1 MSNANRPYSGT
12 WRPNSKKIVSYT
24 PDALVYLN
32 GMAELPGA
40 DGGNIR
46 FNIQKY
52 VTQISVDGGVE
63 SGATSA
69 SLTLSIPR
77 FESAKIYKD
86 GGIIFHTGMEVHIY
100 ARGYFPT
107 KGLVKVEGL
116 PQSEELPQY
125 PYYHIFHGVVTSVSF
140 DYSGGNYS
148 ASLSCSSMLHFWSY
162 QYIST
167 SGSVFGARPT
177 NSGIRTTLR
186 GHNFANKNAYE
197 VLYTLYRDFQGAA
210 HGVSWTFSQKTNINA
225 TFQNQDL
232 YSINLEYWKR
242 RFSTRLYGLRMYGA
256 SGQLYSATQQA
267 FLSGLNRSQAK
278 SLIKNSRVGT
288 TFKYND
294 ASSVLRAAY
303 DLGLIRVDPETNK
316 IVGGADQIA
325 AVLPSFTVSP
335 VEISAY
341 VDDVSAWGSVN
352 FFESTYESKM
362 DMANKIKE
370 MTDFEF
376 YQDMDGDLVFKPPF
390 YNLDTSSSRV
400 YRIEPEDIINLSFTE
415 NEPEAT
421 YYVVRAGHWQQVQG
435 LGMDGEWGVSGRFV
449 DYRLVAQYGWRQ
461 GDFETHYYNTPKSA
475 FFAAVAKMA
484 VANSKMNTASLTIP
498 FRPELRA
505 GYPVYISHIDTF
517 YYVESLSHSFS
528 YGGQCTTSI
537 QLTARRRKF
546 HAPRNTKDASAN
558 NSAVDTVDLA
568 RLDFPPTPIITS
580 KDNHPKEVGFPNVV
594 MALDPTLVNPLFYVT
609 DDGVDYKDR
618 NVVLNLIRKAEGL
631 NLISPVV
638 SSGIYDKDIYNY
650 YKVSY
655 DDEQDVLFNVQEIIT
670 QAKQYGTTL
679 EKTDQELYGIPKSKR
694 RKRRKEGLVEKK
706 ATLEGQIFREEAA
719 LESLDSS
726 KGQQKI
732 RKATAKL
739 QKLKEKLQRINDQIL
754 ILDAE
759 LKQQRQGS
767 QANEGF
773 GFFELFEQVSSQVR
787 GGEDVD
793 RSATLLEVLSD
804 KKSQFTNDSIAGS
817 YRYYSSAHPDP
828 AQQGVSPLRNISGMG
843 MEGEVSSEGVD
854 IREGFIKEANLVG
867 VVAPKQFKSTENLR
881 NPFGKKGL
889 SFKNYGEIE
898 LADGQVS
905 KGLVILKAGK
915 KKEETATHDIR
926 AISFQ
931 DHSMSYVSKQIDIK
945 LKAFFDTV
953 AAQKILTRSLARL
966 YRKKLNKDDE
976 TPLNEALLDVFSE
989 EDISAYED
997 TSELSDLQNKPEN
1010 YQSDK
1015 LLGNEGAVKVT
1026 RKGVDLTNLPL
1037 SQAFEETG
1045 LRKFSSF
1052 LKFLSKYMA
1061 DFYAARWAQIWIEE
1075 VAENP
1080 YVLEITAEEGK
1091 DLTKEQRAKKLSTS
1105 NHILIYGGALF
1116 NINNHNVLDRILK
1129 PLRRKEK
1136 TETTQKVDVQTPVF
1150 PVSDNGGYE
1159 VIGSF
1164 PYGRGLSIEPGAN
1177 WSKLAGGYDY
1187 DPLSN
1192 ADPEVVDG
1200 LIKAVYSSSQGDA
1213 QNDLELRL
1221 KDGLRSAEAGTK
1233 ASKVSDFLAGLG
1245 SRTDGSASRDEQIVS
1260 GLRNLIVDRR
1270 NAPTKISPSNNAL
1283 RLSDIQ
1289 PIHDLNVPSSFRA
1302 AEELFEIEA
1311 FNEENFIA
1319 IEGVDQITAWSQDQ
1333 ITQVSGR
1340 WKERQNALRGVS
1352 IGGNRPEEENPL
1364 QAVVDGF
1371 NQSFDNL
1378 RAGGRTISSALDTEV
1393 VDPFIAGAQESINTG
1408 AEVAAEAVVDVAD
1421 ATADFFDTGGDN

>member
-1 MSNANRPYSGT
+1 
-12 WRPNSKKIVSYT
+12 
-24 PDALVYLN
+24 
-32 GMAELPGA
+32 MAELPGA

-46 FNIQKY
+46 FDIQKY

-116 PQSEELPQY
+116 KQSEELPQY

-278 SLIKNSRVGT
+278 NLIKNSRVGT
-288 TFKYND
+288 EFKYME

-303 DLGLIRVDPETNK
+303 DLGLIRVNPETGK

-390 YNLDTSSSRV
+390 YNLDTSASRV

-421 YYVVRAGHWQQVQG
+421 YYVVRAGHWQQIQG
-435 LGMDGEWGVSGRFV
+435 LGMEGEWGVSGRYV

-528 YGGQCTTSI
+528 YGGQCTTSL

-546 HAPRNTKDASAN
+546 HAPRNTREASRGA
-558 NSAVDTVDLA
+558 SAVDTVDLS
-568 RLDFPPTPIITS
+568 RLDLPPTPIITS

-609 DDGVDYKDR
+609 DDGTDYKDR
-618 NVVLNLIRKAEGL
+618 NVVLNLIRKAESL
-631 NLISPVV
+631 NIISPVV
-638 SSGIYDKDIYNY
+638 PSGIYDKDIYNY

-655 DDEQDVLFNVQEIIT
+655 DDEQDVMFNVQEIVT
-670 QAKQYGTTL
+670 QAKEYGTTL
-679 EKTDQELYGIPKSKR
+679 ERTDQELYGIPKSKR
-694 RKRRKEGLVEKK
+694 RKRRKEGLVEQK
-706 ATLEGQIFREEAA
+706 ATLEGQIFREQANID
-719 LESLDSS
+719 SLDSS
-726 KGQQKI
+726 KEQAKI
-732 RKATAKL
+732 RKASAKL
-739 QKLKEKLQRINDQIL
+739 TKLKAKLARIDEKIL
-754 ILDAE
+754 SLDTE

-767 QANEGF
+767 QASQGF

-804 KKSQFTNDSIAGS
+804 MKSQFTNDSIAGS
-817 YRYYSSAHPDP
+817 YRYYSSAHPNP
-828 AQQGVSPLRNISGMG
+828 EQQGVSPVRNTPGMG
-843 MEGEVSSEGVD
+843 MEGETSSDGVD
-854 IREGFIKEANLVG
+854 IREGFVKEANLIG
-867 VVAPKQFKSTENLR
+867 VVAPKQFKSTPNLI
-881 NPFGKKGL
+881 NPFESVGIDT
-889 SFKNYGEIE
+889 KNYGEIE
-898 LADGQVS
+898 LAGSSV
-905 KGLVILKAGK
+905 KRGLVILKAGK
-915 KKEETATHDIR
+915 KKEETPTHDIR

-931 DHSMSYVSKQIDIK
+931 DHNMSYKSKQISIK
-945 LKAFFDTV
+945 NKRVFDSV
-953 AAQKILTRSLARL
+953 RAQSALTRSLTAL
-966 YRKKLNKDDE
+966 YRKKLRKDSE
-976 TPLNEALLDVFSE
+976 EPLSTALLGVFDE
-989 EDISAYED
+989 ELLEDYED
-997 TSELSDLQNKPEN
+997 TSSLSNLEN
-1010 YQSDK
+1010 NTDNYDRDA
-1015 LLGNEGAVKVT
+1015 LIGTEEEIEVF
-1026 RKGVDLTNLPL
+1026 RKGVDLTSLTVGE
-1037 SQAFEETG
+1037 AFKATG
-1045 LRKFSSF
+1045 LKHFRSF
-1052 LKFLSKYMA
+1052 LSYLAKYMA
-1061 DFYAARWAQIWIEE
+1061 KYYSAKWAQVWIIETI
-1075 VAENP
+1075 ENP
-1080 YVLEITAEEGK
+1080 NLVEFAPNEGQT
-1091 DLTKEQRAKKLSTS
+1091 LTKEQRLKRNST
-1105 NHILIYGGALF
+1105 HIHIIRKGAAVF
-1116 NINNHNVLDRILK
+1116 NITSGKILNTLFK
-1129 PLRRKEK
+1129 TLTRKEK
-1136 TETTQKVDVQTPVF
+1136 TEETEKVDVQTPVF

-1192 ADPEVVDG
+1192 ADPEIVDG
-1200 LIKAVYSSSQGDA
+1200 LIKAVYTSSKGDA
-1213 QNDLELRL
+1213 QSDLEVRL
-1221 KDGLRSAEAGTK
+1221 KSGLTSAEAGTK
-1233 ASKVSDFLAGLG
+1233 ASKVSDFLAELG
-1245 SRTDGSASRDEQIVS
+1245 SRTDGSLTRDEQIVQ
-1260 GLRNLIVDRR
+1260 GLRNLVVDRR
-1270 NAPTKISPSNNAL
+1270 NAPTKISPANNAL
-1283 RLSDIQ
+1283 RLTDIQ
-1289 PIHDLNVPSSFRA
+1289 PLHDLRAPSSFRA

-1311 FNEENFIA
+1311 FNGENFIA
-1319 IEGVDQITAWSQDQ
+1319 IEGVDQITAWSKDQ
-1333 ITQVSGR
+1333 VAQVSGR
-1340 WKERQNALRGVS
+1340 WKERQDLLRGTS
-1352 IGGNRPEEENPL
+1352 IGGNRPDKENPI
-1364 QAVVDGF
+1364 QAVINGF
-1371 NQSFDNL
+1371 NQAVDNANN
-1378 RAGGRTISSALDTEV
+1378 RADNISDLFGEDE
-1393 VDPFIAGAQESINTG
+1393 
-1408 AEVAAEAVVDVAD
+1408 
-1421 ATADFFDTGGDN
+1421 